1 MKNEKKILSV
11 EYFITPLFIVKY
23 PKTWYP
29 LPAMKK
35 SDSMKPYITNTK
47 AGFHYE
53 TLESYEAGLQLLGHE
68 VKSLRLGHATI
79 SESFIIFEDNALYLV
94 KAYIAP
100 YQVKNTPG
108 THDPYRKRKLLVR
121 KKELLELVQRKGEA
135 GLTLV
140 PLSLYDRN
148 GFLKLQFALA
158 RGKKKHD
165 KRNTIKDRDA
175 KREMGRLMKS

>member
-1 MKNEKKILSV
+1 
-11 EYFITPLFIVKY
+11 
-23 PKTWYP
+23 
-29 LPAMKK
+29 
-35 SDSMKPYITNTK
+35 MKPYVANTK
-47 AGFHYE
+47 AGFGYE
-53 TLESYEAGLQLLGHE
+53 ILDTYEAGLQLLGHE
-68 VKSLRLGHATI
+68 VKSLRLGHASI
-79 SESFIIFEDNALYLV
+79 GEAFIIIDNNELFLV

-108 THDPYRKRKLLVR
+108 THDPYRKRKLLIK
-121 KKELLELVQRKGEA
+121 KKEYEQITQRKLEA
-135 GLTLV
+135 GLTLI

>member
-1 MKNEKKILSV
+1 
-11 EYFITPLFIVKY
+11 
-23 PKTWYP
+23 
-29 LPAMKK
+29 
-35 SDSMKPYITNTK
+35 MKPYVANTK
-47 AGFHYE
+47 AGFGYE
-53 TLESYEAGLQLLGHE
+53 ILDTYEAGLQLLGHE
-68 VKSLRLGHATI
+68 VKSLRLGHASI
-79 SESFIIFEDNALYLV
+79 GEAFIIIDNNELFLV

-108 THDPYRKRKLLVR
+108 THDPYRKRKLLIK
-121 KKELLELVQRKGEA
+121 KKEYAQITQRKMEA
-135 GLTLV
+135 GLTLI

-175 KREMGRLMKS
+175 QREIGRLMKS